1 MSRTCFTL
9 NNSVK
14 IKKANYQGTGE
25 NANLI
30 YSFNNNYSNTT
41 DNALTTFGL
50 YDTTSTIVY
59 YITNVPKSHP
69 MGFFDASAQGTGNS
83 ADQMSDITNLITY
96 DVSYANPIKIY
107 VSSGSDL
114 PHGNNNYYNFY
125 DESYNLININ
135 TSYAETTLT
144 NSGDNFHFMR
154 NMKYQFI
161 AIEDFSTSHPFS
173 LSGENF
179 ETDDLSL
186 QKIDD
191 SFNIIIPTDANNTTK
206 PIHYQDVCGNA
217 DFTGVFSI
225 LVDASNIT
233 YLYGVIQLTV
243 EEDYSNSDTITETL
257 TETYTRRLKDRLI
270 SIQSFPNPSGV
281 VEVSNTNLFHFN
293 DTCDYV
299 IAEQS
304 QFRPLLKTKNQECLN
319 IVSQAKLIEDPGRG
333 VFYYEFNLN
342 NHGTDN
348 TFSVENLYETDY
360 GIYDGSYTVFNIDP
374 NHPITLDNIDIS
386 NSVKVDEDNT
396 TGIIYKTDQRI
407 QALGAPYNKY
417 NYYFNTVRLIVNNE
431 RNELVTNDDISLLS
445 IDLLSSLTPHAHYE
459 LSNTLFYTTYC
470 EDSDNVNFDITSD
483 IDLSFVLY
491 NQQGSVFTTNF
502 MTPKENIYTLN
513 LYQDYNEPT
522 LPYKALD
529 RYNHDISNLITSTL
543 PATINFNLS
552 SFVITY
558 TVEDYEGNTA
568 QLRRLVEIH
577 RGPFIEISG
586 TLTDPLFLNSNPLT
600 NRFIIESD
608 THTTYNVHD
617 NINAYVYDTSVPPKK
632 INLPFEITLV
642 SGDFYDPSSI
652 FGNTTLNQLTTDN
665 SINILKY
672 NNILATNEPL
682 KSDVN
687 TPGRPL
693 NYYLSKNFN
702 LEFKDGQGLGSSA
715 LDELGIEIINVKS
728 FNIDNENS
736 RILEEANLINFNGGG
751 NISYVSL
758 DLLNDKILSFNLDA
772 GTNDLIINKIDSSD
786 NIIDISQSYEEYAL
800 NTSLTI
806 TNIGFVINIIDTN
819 NSDNNLNIDGS
830 FDEIN
835 LFGEAHMNSQY
846 IGDYD
851 FAITVKGLSSEDHI
865 FNSISDNIDINSLD
879 TDFSR
884 IYTAN
889 ITDTTK
895 PELNFKNNGVNAKV
909 YTLNYSNDN
918 RFLVFDS
925 ITTLNRGD
933 QFLENSNRPL
943 IEASDNS
950 IYGLSYTYSVD
961 GIDSLKLDGDIYYM
975 DQTDK
980 NGNAHEP
987 IITYSGVDLL
997 GNKSND
1003 VSLTIVFK
1011 DFPDLQLI
1019 GDQLVQLQVFSPHI
1033 EDGVRIKPGK
1043 PEQEDY
1049 VPGETSY
1056 SAAFLSDFQTI
1067 HSNPDP
1073 ADFNISYSTNID
1085 ITTVGR
1091 YFFTYQVRSSIGVPA
1106 NNLFNSITRFIQI
1119 VDTGNPYL
1127 LFPILTPLGSV
1138 IDGSNDTTFSDTHT
1152 GQIPDAGKSQI
1163 AENIYTGYNAP
1174 NIDFSL
1180 SVLSSFDDLSY
1191 IIYTLDLRDNYFT
1204 SVDLSLTVS
1213 LSIGGREASFTEA
1226 GLKSVAG
1233 TNNKYLNDDNSLNKV
1248 TNGLNKADSLI
1259 FNYKVHDR
1267 YDNSFNVDRIVD
1279 IVDNKGPSI
1288 DFSFNYNNITDV
1300 SYVLFSETVTDFK
1313 DFSYQAFNKAINY
1326 DLFIMELSSI
1336 IFDFTLV
1343 DTYEISSNNYTIRI
1357 NNNTTGIDQSN
1368 IKTMSDITNNSDTLD
1383 FFSRVDSSLDIIYE
1397 ISDNQFN
1404 TTTIIRKVDIINQI
1418 APLASFTNPN
1428 PNINQILIDF
1438 GDNSYNIADDFNIS
1452 HPRLFETDVPF
1463 DISFS
1468 LGLGV
1473 GVTPNITTIS
1483 GNYEFDPAG
1492 MIYTVTGSSPTIN
1505 HDISCFAVTK
1515 QSPFDL
1521 SSSAIA
1527 INVLITNQGPIFDD
1541 IGTIIPHEAGEFF
1554 SDASFLFGVNAVS
1567 EYDKFYHFN
1576 NSTDIS
1582 YLFTNFTTYYDK
1594 NSFDVTNPVAG
1605 IYNVSYTATDENN
1618 KTKVL
1623 TRQIRVSDTE
1633 PPVITLSVAD
1643 TIYVNRFEE
1652 LYMPTAY
1659 FSDIGA
1665 GLSSITI
1672 RLKNTTNDVVKNIAD
1687 LVFPT
1692 LVKNYTFSQSALLLD
1707 TNDTSN
1713 SDMSY
1718 QLIFNSTDRVQNSS
1732 QDKILNIAIE
1742 LVTDFIIIPKLSV
1755 SGYDYNHEYNL
1766 DDNFNT
1772 RFNALI
1778 SNNTDNLAA
1787 VFNSGDV
1794 HYNSTTKTI
1803 TYEVGDIDKYNLI
1816 NYTMTATF
1824 GATIVDDGNNTIVNN
1839 ITPNTIG
1846 NYNILY
1852 QSFDDTSF
1860 KSFIEVIKFN
1870 IVDTA
1875 PPDLSFVLSTDYPDI
1890 SNIKLPLLSTN
1901 KYNSLTNNTINGLV
1915 NQNLSNPYLF
1925 TKGVDGHNM
1934 YSLPGVNITDAGG
1947 GTSTISLSNETLEDA
1962 FDSTLAVFTTY
1973 KKLLPIE
1980 SSTSVYD
1987 SLPAFYTAID
1997 NSLTTININ
2006 PNLLDSYIDVTINH
2020 ADVNFNFDGSAN
2032 VTFIYRDGTV
2042 HTFKHRGN
2050 GAREFYN
2057 YSNVFG
2063 PGWMP
2068 AIFQVGDHSSRV
2080 INPAGDTIT
2089 FADEFGLTGKDYY
2102 IYCSSVTG
2110 VSTWT
2115 FRALSG
2121 DVSSVVLEEYSI
2133 WGGMIGVTV
2142 TDNPL
2147 FDISASYLLKYAGD
2161 YIQNYQVF
2169 DSAGNSSDISRVITV
2184 ERFDPFLNLN
2194 YTQDASDNL
2203 FLKTYHP
2210 QYTPYIELLG
2220 NIYDYYETTLPS
2232 LNIEVTQL
2240 IDEKVLGIQKVKLQL
2255 TDANNVVLSL
2265 AERDVHVVKLKCLTS
2280 TVNDLS
2286 NLIPDT
2292 SNNKFG
2298 LYDNSYT
2305 INITDASD
2313 AIRLVGN
2320 NNIDITGMIYINGS
2334 ETPVTNN
2341 GNEYHWGKIDVSVNS
2356 NFNRASIEYLNR
2368 DLSVVFLEDVFLY
2381 SDECVPIIIEQ
2392 TFKEP
2397 LHRQTFLLD
2406 VSGYNSPDNSYQYFT
2421 LTGEIYQ
2428 STDDINNRYITDLSR
2443 ATLHLPIGEYT
2454 FTQLG
2459 HRNYYNRIKFSITE
2473 DGTHNNGVEF
2483 TKGITEY
2490 GTPGVTNGKTEFL
2503 LSATT
2508 PSPLY
2513 YYSEHFPNMGGK
2525 IETRNN
2531 IVFSTG
2537 NMYVTDNVLSVDNAP
2552 VLPVF
2557 NSQEELLN
2565 RLLISQSFNIV
2576 APSGTTDKFN
2586 VNCITQQNINHNV
2599 LINKSSNLI
2608 IFKKY
2613 QSSSNYDPTD
2623 TGVITSVPT
2632 YDDSVAPNSD
2642 ISNGHLKHDLS
2653 NHYLF
2658 DVSVNMSQSNMIMYD
2673 YKIDTST
2680 NILNNTKNSN
2690 YTMSILDLFY
2700 SKGVID
2706 NYENFFKKNRLL
2718 ASRFVKNNFISK
2730 INEIK
2735 YENPVSIL
2743 DNYQIYQFYLNNYLP
2758 SSKIIFN
2765 EMLNNFITFN
2775 LQTYIDLSNSDID
2788 SDLLN
2793 HLYNRVFTKY
2803 ETPSNYLPDKSNLLF
2818 EEYVVSIWTDISGD
2832 VRQEIVKSD
2841 EESILLSNGT
2851 VEINEYLLDSQDS
2864 SGLLYKIYDNMI
2876 ETDGIDAVDEELKN
2890 RVFLSVR
2897 DASMIGHDYNQYIG
2911 ITSQNIFHNM
2921 YIDEDNTFIFHTYQ
2935 ELANNFKVNEPTLTL
2950 ERTLT
2955 DFSNN
2960 KKYLLELSTNDL
2972 YGCYVDSSK
2981 NIYENANKKN
2991 NVIQQDTYNYKSFI
3005 SYFFGDELPNNDYY
3019 LGQFDIRPQ
3028 TLNDVCYNKFEYA
3041 YDSALQNYH
3050 SHSYVID
3057 LNDYFDRYMYDNSNL
3072 AVPWNVYN
3080 NANLKYTIVDLSYIN
3095 EFNLFDVDG
3104 SQNIIFDKS
3113 KVVAL
3118 NKIQNQLAVLNF
3130 RLGFI
3135 SDIITNQLTYKHI
3148 PNSYNPD
3155 DHLFVNNTSIQNL
3168 IALYNETDTISNV
3181 YNLELENRTLNNLYS
3196 NNFNNFKKLKEKY
3209 RLIEEIFKFHQN
3221 TEFVSPLYN
3230 IFDDVDDSD
3239 ADFNNVDQLVTDV
3252 SSIGINIDLMLD
3264 NNFYFYYDEDTLGA
3278 LLRNSTSS
3286 IITEMT
3292 DYDILFNLL
3301 ADYTDMKLAYENIL
3315 FEFDARH
3322 LNESLFSDVAIIDLS
3337 YADVFNKTDILEFTT
3352 TLLNNYVS
3360 LNEVLNNQIAFS
3372 NINVITTNHT
3382 GADDL
3387 CNNSFDPGFN
3397 YTYDQTGIVLVD
3409 LSNNIN
3415 HVRTNFN
3422 YFLDAVVGVYD
3433 FINKERIYDER
3444 LNYHMSGSKLLINSF
3459 YSNNL
3464 QFKLDIRYDSYLYPS
3479 KYVDRIVLDLA
3490 VPDFT
3495 PPTLLFNDISLSFSQ
3510 SLSTAGSIDD
3520 LIDVLIADIS
3530 FIEVNQYHSD
3540 DASSSNTSI
3549 IYNDVSENSYTTITY
3564 TNKTYSTINIDVSN
3578 LYNGTANY
3586 IGGIAEIDIFYTVT
3600 DNANNVN
3607 TVKRTVYVESSFE
3620 YPAFFINGIPYDEFI
3635 LSLGGNRWTYNATQ
3649 GVPITDRSILNN
3661 ITALDTANN
3670 NQPLHITVKNTLV
3683 NTDTLGLFTDAITLT
3698 ATSNSG
3704 VSITT
3709 TIYRDILVK
3718 IDDGI
3723 DIITNNPECPCPV
3736 YYKKIQHN
3744 YKLGSGASNTMRL
3757 AKVILT
3763 RR

>member
-14 IKKANYQGTGE
+14 IKKSNYQDTDLS
-25 NANLI
+25 ASLI

-59 YITNVPKSHP
+59 NITNVPKSHP
-69 MGFFDASAQGTGNS
+69 MGFFDASAQGAGNS
-83 ADQMSDITNLITY
+83 PDQMSDITNLITY
-96 DVSYANPIKIY
+96 DVSYANSIKIY

-114 PHGNNNYYNFY
+114 SHGNNNYYNFY

-173 LSGENF
+173 LTGGNF
-179 ETDDLSL
+179 VTADVIL
-186 QKIDD
+186 QNIGD
-191 SFNIIIPTDANNTTK
+191 SFDIIIPADANNTTK
-206 PIHYQDVCGNA
+206 PIHYQDVFGNA

-225 LVDASNIT
+225 LVDAKNIT
-233 YLYGVIQLTV
+233 YLYGDIKLSVT
-243 EEDYSNSDTITETL
+243 DFSNLNTQTGS
-257 TETYTRRLKDRLI
+257 YTKLLKDRLI

-299 IAEQS
+299 IAKQS
-304 QFRPLLKTKNQECLN
+304 EFSTLIKDKNQECLN
-319 IVSQAKLIEDPGRG
+319 IVSQAKLIEEAGRG

-342 NHGTDN
+342 NHGGTN
-348 TFSVENLYETDY
+348 TFSVEDLYETDY

-386 NSVKVDEDNT
+386 NSVYVDEDNT

-407 QALGAPYNKY
+407 QALGTPYNKY

-459 LSNTLFYTTYC
+459 LSNNLFYTTYC
-470 EDSDNVNFDITSD
+470 ENSDFVNEIDSD

-491 NQQGSVFTTNF
+491 NQQDSVFTTSF

-617 NINAYVYDTSVPPKK
+617 NINAYVYDTSVPAKK

-652 FGNTTLNQLTTDN
+652 FGNTTLNQLTGDN

-672 NNILATNEPL
+672 NNILATKEPL

-702 LEFKDGQGLGSSA
+702 VQFKEGQGLGSSA
-715 LDELGIEIINVKS
+715 VDELGIKIINVKS

-751 NISYVSL
+751 NTSYVSL

-772 GTNDLIINKIDSSD
+772 GSNDLIINKID
-786 NIIDISQSYEEYAL
+786 NIIDISQSYQEYAL

-819 NSDNNLNIDGS
+819 NLDNNLTIDGS
-830 FDEIN
+830 FDEIK
-835 LFGEAHMNSQY
+835 LFGEAYMNSQY
-846 IGDYD
+846 VGDYD

-865 FNSISDNIDINSLD
+865 FNDISDNIDINSLD

-895 PELNFKNNGVNAKV
+895 PELNFINNGGSAKE

-925 ITTLNRGD
+925 ITILNRGN

-943 IEASDNS
+943 LEATDNS
-950 IYGLSYTYSVD
+950 IYDLSYTYSVD

-980 NGNAHEP
+980 NGIAHEP

-1019 GDQLVQLQVFSPHI
+1019 GDPLVQLQVFSPHI

-1043 PEQEDY
+1043 PEQVNY
-1049 VPGETSY
+1049 KPGETSY

-1073 ADFNISYSTNID
+1073 ANFDISYSTNID
-1085 ITTVGR
+1085 ISTVGI
-1091 YFFTYQVRSSIGVPA
+1091 YEFTYHVRSSIGVPA

-1119 VDTGNPYL
+1119 VDISNPYL
-1127 LFPILTPLGSV
+1127 LFPILTGSV
-1138 IDGSNDTTFSDTHT
+1138 IDGSTDATFSDTHT
-1152 GQIPDAGKSQI
+1152 AQIPDAGKFQI
-1163 AENIYTGYNAP
+1163 AENFYTGYDAP

-1180 SVLSSFDDLSY
+1180 SVFSSFDDLSY
-1191 IIYTLDLRDNYFT
+1191 IIHTLDLSDNYLT
-1204 SVDLSLTVS
+1204 RVDLSLTVS
-1213 LSIGGREASFTEA
+1213 LSIGGRDASFTEA

-1233 TNNKYLNDDNSLNKV
+1233 TNNKYLDDDNSLNKV

-1267 YDNSFNVDRIVD
+1267 YDNSFNVNRIVD
-1279 IVDNKGPSI
+1279 IVDDTAPSI
-1288 DFSFNYNNITDV
+1288 EFSFDYNNFTDV

-1343 DTYEISSNNYTIRI
+1343 DNYEISSNNYTIRI
-1357 NNNTTGIDQSN
+1357 NNNTISSSIDQSN
-1368 IKTMSDITNNSDTLD
+1368 IKTMSDITDNSATLD
-1383 FFSRVDSSLDIIYE
+1383 FFSNVDSSLDIIYE
-1397 ISDNQFN
+1397 ISDNQFKPF
-1404 TTTIIRKVDIINQI
+1404 TITRKVDIINQI
-1418 APLASFTNPN
+1418 APLASFKNRY

-1468 LGLGV
+1468 LGLGL
-1473 GVTPNITTIS
+1473 GVKPDITTIS
-1483 GNYEFDPAG
+1483 GNNEFDPSG
-1492 MIYTVTGSSPTIN
+1492 IIYTVTGSSPTIN
-1505 HDISCFAVTK
+1505 HDISCFAITK
-1515 QSPFDL
+1515 QNPFDL

-1527 INVLITNQGPIFDD
+1527 INVLIRNQGPIFDN
-1541 IGTIIPHEAGEFF
+1541 ITLTILHEAGEFF

-1567 EYDKFYHFN
+1567 KYDKFYHFD
-1576 NSTDIS
+1576 NSTDIT
-1582 YLFTNFTTYYDK
+1582 YLFTNFTTNYDN

-1605 IYNVSYTATDENN
+1605 IYEVSYTATDQNN
-1618 KTKVL
+1618 KTKIL
-1623 TRQIRVSDTE
+1623 TRKIRVSDTAA
-1633 PPVITLSVAD
+1633 PVITLSVAD

-1659 FSDIGA
+1659 FSDVGS

-1672 RLKNTTNDVVKNIAD
+1672 RLENTINDVVKNIAD

-1692 LVKNYTFSQSALLLD
+1692 LVKNYTFSGEALLLD

-1713 SDMSY
+1713 SNMSY
-1718 QLIFNSTDRVQNSS
+1718 QLIYKSTDRLGNSS
-1732 QDKILNIAIE
+1732 GDKIVNIAIE

-1755 SGYDYNHEYNL
+1755 SGYEYNL

-1772 RFNALI
+1772 NFNELI
-1778 SNNTDNLAA
+1778 TNNTDNLAA
-1787 VFNSGDV
+1787 VFNSGDI

-1824 GATIVDDGNNTIVNN
+1824 GANIVDESNNTIVNN

-1852 QSFDDTSF
+1852 QSFEDISF
-1860 KSFIEVIKFN
+1860 QSFIEVIKFN

-1890 SNIKLPLLSTN
+1890 SNIKLPLLSTDI
-1901 KYNSLTNNTINGLV
+1901 YNSLTNNSINGLV

-1997 NSLTTININ
+1997 NSLATININ

-2020 ADVNFNFDGSAN
+2020 ADVNFDGYAN
-2032 VTFIYRDGTV
+2032 VTFNYIDGTV

-2050 GAREFYN
+2050 GQREFYN
-2057 YSNVFG
+2057 YSTGVQDWTNTFY
-2063 PGWMP
+2063 
-2068 AIFQVGDHSSRV
+2068 QVGDHSTAVVNS
-2080 INPAGDTIT
+2080 A
-2089 FADEFGLTGKDYY
+2089 GLTGKDYY
-2102 IYCSSVTG
+2102 INCSSVTG

-2121 DVSSVVLEEYSI
+2121 DVSSVVLEEYSG
-2133 WGGMIGVTV
+2133 WAGMKGVTV

-2220 NIYDYYETTLPS
+2220 DIYDYYETTLPS

-2255 TDANNVVLSL
+2255 TDANNKVLSL

-2334 ETPVTNN
+2334 ETPVTND
-2341 GNEYHWGKIDVSVNS
+2341 GNKYHWGKIDVSVNS

-2421 LTGEIYQ
+2421 LSGEIYQ
-2428 STDDINNRYITDLSR
+2428 SADDINNRYITDLSR

-2537 NMYVTDNVLSVDNAP
+2537 NMYVTDNVLSVDNAA

-2576 APSGTTDKFN
+2576 APSGTTDKFK

-2632 YDDSVAPNSD
+2632 YDESVAPNSD

-2743 DNYQIYQFYLNNYLP
+2743 DDDQIYQFYLNNYLP

-2818 EEYVVSIWTDISGD
+2818 EEYVVSIWTDISSD
-2832 VRQEIVKSD
+2832 VIQEIAKSD
-2841 EESILLSNGT
+2841 EVSILLSNGT

-2864 SGLLYKIYDNMI
+2864 SGLLYKMYDNMI

-2921 YIDEDNTFIFHTYQ
+2921 YIDEDNTFIFHPYQ

-3005 SYFFGDELPNNDYY
+3005 SYFLGDELPNNDNY

-3080 NANLKYTIVDLSYIN
+3080 NANLKYTIVDMSYIN

-3113 KVVAL
+3113 KVVTL
-3118 NKIQNQLAVLNF
+3118 NNIQNQLAVLNF

-3148 PNSYNPD
+3148 PNSYDPD

-3221 TEFVSPLYN
+3221 TEFVSPVYN

-3239 ADFNNVDQLVTDV
+3239 ADFNNVDQLVTDL

-3278 LLRNSTSS
+3278 LLRNSTNS
-3286 IITEMT
+3286 IITQMT
-3292 DYDILFNLL
+3292 DYDILFHLL

-3322 LNESLFSDVAIIDLS
+3322 LNESLFSDVAVIDLS
-3337 YADVFNKTDILEFTT
+3337 YADVFNKRDILEFTT

-3422 YFLDAVVGVYD
+3422 YFLYAVVGVYD

-3464 QFKLDIRYDSYLYPS
+3464 QFKLNITYDSYLYPS
-3479 KYVDRIVLDLA
+3479 KYVDTVVLDLA
-3490 VPDFT
+3490 LPDFT

-3520 LIDVLIADIS
+3520 LIEVLIADIS

-3540 DASSSNTSI
+3540 DASPSNTSV
-3549 IYNDVSENSYTTITY
+3549 IYNDVSVNSYTNITY
-3564 TNKTYSTINIDVSN
+3564 TNKTYSTINIDVRN

-3586 IGGIAEIDIFYTVT
+3586 INGTAEIDIFYTVT

-3607 TVKRTVYVESSFE
+3607 RVKRTVYVESSFE
-3620 YPAFFINGIPYDEFI
+3620 YPTFFINGIPYDELI
-3635 LSLGGNRWTYNATQ
+3635 SSLGGNRWTYNATQ
-3649 GVPITDRSILNN
+3649 GVPITDRSILYN

-3683 NTDTLGLFTDAITLT
+3683 NTDTLGLYTDAITLT
-3698 ATSNSG
+3698 ATSNTG

-3757 AKVILT
+3757 SKVILN